1 MRSMP
6 QRSVNTGIG
15 IDPANARFDR
25 GEVVRR
31 DQIGLVEQHDV
42 GETKLLLRL
51 RSAIDL
57 TKEVLGVD
65 HGHNGIELG
74 PAADIFIDK
83 KCLRDGRVIGKAGRL
98 HDNTIHAAPAPHQAA
113 KNSYEIATHRAADAA
128 VVHFENFFFRIDDEI
143 IVNTDLA
150 EFIDNDGVALSV
162 RLVQDSVEQRG
173 LSGTEIAGEDGHR
186 CLERSVGHG
195 GHSWSGGV
203 IDCE

>member
-1 MRSMP
+1 MP

-51 RSAIDL
+51 RSTIDL
-57 TKEVLGVD
+57 TKKVLGVD

-83 KCLRDGRVIGKAGRL
+83 KCLRDGRGIGQPGRL
-98 HDNTIHAAPAPHQAA
+98 HDDTIHAAPAPHQAA

-143 IVNTDLA
+143 IVNSDLA
-150 EFIDNDGVALSV
+150 EFIDNDGIALAV
-162 RLVQDSVEQRG
+162 RLREDPVEQRG
-173 LSGTEIAGEDGHR
+173 LSRPEITGDHRDGSLVQSR
-186 CLERSVGHG
+186 LHG
-195 GHSWSGGV
+195 
-203 IDCE
+203 IFLC